1 MDRLTRTGQDFE
13 NEFCSGCDCVYYGE
27 PNGCNHPD
35 GNCGSYTYFTLVA
48 DRLAEYEDTGLSP
61 AEVAELAQAK
71 ADGRVV
77 VLPVSVGDIVY
88 ADCCGD
94 IIGWEVYQIKM
105 RSDAPDEYYAFGDDE
120 GYAADEMYFEK
131 SDIGKTVFLARKDAE
146 KALRECEK

>member
-71 ADGRVV
+71 AEGRLHIGTKNDYICAVV
-77 VLPVSVGDIVY
+77 HYDKYDSRYSFALPSQWYRLNFTDY
-88 ADCCGD
+88 ED
-94 IIGWEVYQIKM
+94 YQEFQM
-105 RSDAPDEYYAFGDDE
+105 QL
-120 GYAADEMYFEK
+120 
-131 SDIGKTVFLARKDAE
+131 VFLLAEARKKYENRKDNDGKVLKERE
-146 KALRECEK
+146 K